1 MTRQKKLWIV
11 VVMAVLMAG
20 GAFLGSRQGETEET
34 KAVAPLAVNTQRTQ
48 VSEKQQGLRLT
59 GTVEGLT
66 SAIISS
72 RYSGQVEEMNVE
84 NGQMVQVG
92 TPLLRTD
99 S

>member
-34 KAVAPLAVNTQRTQ
+34 KVVAPLAVNTQRAQ

-72 RYSGQVEEMNVE
+72 RYSGQVAPTARSWETMC
-84 NGQMVQVG
+84 GWW
-92 TPLLRTD
+92 RTG
-99 S
+99 SARRR